1 MVQSEEKSMA
11 PLKSVKVLD
20 LTRLL
25 PGGYCTMLLGDFGAE
40 VIKIEQPGIGDYIR
54 WMPPR
59 MKKESGLFLAINRN
73 KKSMTLNLKTSQGQE
88 IFYRLV
94 ESVDVIIEGYRPG
107 VVKRLG
113 VDYITV
119 KAVNPKVI
127 YCSLSGY
134 GQTGPYR
141 NWVGHDINYIG
152 IGGILAITGTADEP
166 VIPGVQIADL
176 AGGGMLAAIAILT
189 ALFARKK
196 TGIGQYID
204 VAMLDGVVSWL
215 SIHAGKYFVD
225 QEIPNPNTMPLSGGT
240 ASYNIYETKDR
251 KWISLG
257 ILEKQFWINLCQVI
271 GREDLEDAPYFE
283 PSHRDELKSILQSIF
298 RTKNQIEWI
307 NLLNSADVPCGPIYT
322 IDEVFKDPQVLH
334 RDMFLEMD
342 HPTEGRIKQLGIP
355 IKFSETPGQL
365 RLPPPQLGEHTAEI
379 LQSLGYSEEQ
389 IQNFRIKGVI

>member
-1 MVQSEEKSMA
+1 MTA
-11 PLKSVKVLD
+11 LKSIKVLD

-25 PGGYCTMLLGDFGAE
+25 PGGYCTQLLGDMGAE
-40 VIKIEQPGIGDYIR
+40 IIKIEQPGIGDYMR
-54 WMPPR
+54 WMPPHI
-59 MKKESGLFLAINRN
+59 KKESGLFLAINRN
-73 KKSMTLNLKTSQGQE
+73 KKSLTLNLKTSRGQE

-94 ESVDVIIEGYRPG
+94 ESADVIIEGYRPG

-113 VDYITV
+113 VDYVTV
-119 KAVNPKVI
+119 KTFNPKVI

-134 GQTGPYR
+134 GQDGPYR
-141 NWVGHDINYIG
+141 DWVGHDINYIG
-152 IGGILAITGTADEP
+152 IGGILNITGTTEEP
-166 VIPGVQIADL
+166 IIPGVQIADL

-189 ALFARKK
+189 ALFAREQ

-225 QEIPNPNTMPLSGGT
+225 QEIPIRGNMPLSGGT
-240 ASYNIYETKDR
+240 ASYNIYKTKDS

-257 ILEKQFWINLCQVI
+257 ILEKQFWTNLCKVI
-271 GREDLEDAPYFE
+271 GREDLEEAPYFE
-283 PSHRDELKSILQSIF
+283 LSNREELKSILQAIF

-307 NLLNSADVPCGPIYT
+307 KLLNSADVPCGPIYT

-334 RDMFLEMD
+334 RGMFREID
-342 HPTEGRIKQLGIP
+342 HPIEGRIKQLGIP

-365 RLPPPQLGEHTAEI
+365 RLPPPQLGEHTVEI
-379 LQSLGYSEEQ
+379 LQSLGYTDKQ
-389 IQNFRIKGVI
+389 IQDFRIKGVI